1 MSRVVTPLPEMRAAA
16 PELIGALE
24 PVYIAETEA
33 EREAVFSFRYSV
45 YGAELGRKLG
55 HADHGRQR
63 VHDEEDD
70 QPYTTLLYTM
80 LTTGDGAGQLTGTAR
95 IRHWG
100 PGEVPAK
107 DWEAFSMERFEGLRD
122 MLAAEVGRLMIEPG
136 RRGQMGLVSM
146 SCAVYQLCA
155 GELPTEVAF
164 INCAAG
170 LVRHYRLLGFRT
182 YAGKLVPTADGI
194 EVPLVL
200 IPSDRA
206 YLEQAGSFVAPFAD
220 LFCGPGTRPP
230 VDVGRWAHLL
240 DADSAPVRFDSAA
253 VWERVSRLRQAEAG
267 HPSMLETLSEDT
279 VQKLTGKGFLMDIP
293 AGQLLTEKGLTQRE
307 IFVILDG
314 AFEVHDGDRR
324 IALLGPGEVIG
335 EVGFFGTSG
344 RRMASV
350 TAASDGQV
358 LALRRRFVDELMK
371 SDPACAAE
379 ILFGLARV
387 LADRQYDPAS

>member
-1 MSRVVTPLPEMRAAA
+1 MSRMVTPSPEMRAAA

-24 PVYIAETEA
+24 PVYIAETKA

-55 HADHGRQR
+55 NADHGRQR

-70 QPYTTLLYTM
+70 KPYTTLLYTD
-80 LTTGDGAGQLTGTAR
+80 DGAGRLTGTTR
-95 IRHWG
+95 IRRWE
-100 PGEVPAK
+100 PGQVPAK

-122 MLAAEVGRLMIEPG
+122 MPTAEIGRLMIEPG
-136 RRGQMGLVSM
+136 HRGQLGLVAL
-146 SCAVYQLCA
+146 SCAVYQLYAEELVADA
-155 GELPTEVAF
+155 GF

-182 YAGKLVPTADGI
+182 YAGNLVPTADGI

-220 LFCGPGTRPP
+220 LFYGPGKRAP
-230 VDVGRWAHLL
+230 VDVGRWARLL
-240 DADSAPVRFDSAA
+240 DADSAPVRFDAAA
-253 VWERVSRLRQAEAG
+253 VWERVSRLRQAADD

-279 VQKLTGKGFLMDIP
+279 VQKLSGKGFLMNIP

-314 AFEVHDGDRR
+314 AFEVYDGDRR
-324 IALLGPGEVIG
+324 IALLGPGEVLG

-358 LALRRRFVDELMK
+358 LVLRRRFVDELMR

-379 ILFGLARV
+379 VLFGLARV
-387 LADRQYDPAS
+387 LADRQYDPA

>member
-1 MSRVVTPLPEMRAAA
+1 MSRLVTPLPEMRAVA
-16 PELIGALE
+16 PDLVDALE
-24 PVYIAETEA
+24 PVHIAETEA

-55 HADHGRQR
+55 HADHGRKR

-70 QPYTTLLYTM
+70 KPYTTLLYTD
-80 LTTGDGAGQLTGTAR
+80 DGEGRLTGTTR
-95 IRHWG
+95 IRRWEA
-100 PGEVPAK
+100 GEVPAK
-107 DWEAFSMERFEGLRD
+107 DWEAFSMERFADLRD
-122 MLAAEVGRLMIEPG
+122 MPTAEIGRLMIERG
-136 RRGQMGLVSM
+136 HRGQLGLVSM

-155 GELPTEVAF
+155 GELAADAAF
-164 INCAAG
+164 INCTAG

-182 YAGKLVPTADGI
+182 YAGKMVPTADGI

-206 YLEQAGSFVAPFAD
+206 YLEQAGAFVAPFVD
-220 LFCGPGTRPP
+220 LFYGPGQRAL
-230 VDVGRWAHLL
+230 VDVGRWARLL
-240 DADSAPVRFDSAA
+240 DADSAPVRFDAAA
-253 VWERVSRLRQAEAG
+253 VWERVSRLRQAETE

-279 VQKLTGKGFLMDIP
+279 VRKLSDKGFLMNVP

-371 SDPACAAE
+371 SDPVCAAE
-379 ILFGLARV
+379 VLFGLARV
-387 LADRQYDPAS
+387 LADRQYVPA

>member
-1 MSRVVTPLPEMRAAA
+1 MSRPITPRPEMRAAA
-16 PELIGALE
+16 PDLIGALE
-24 PVYIAETEA
+24 PVYMAETEA
-33 EREAVFSFRYSV
+33 EREAVFAFRYSV

-55 HADHGRQR
+55 NADHGRHR
-63 VHDEEDD
+63 VHDAEDD
-70 QPYTTLLYTM
+70 QPYTTLLYTD
-80 LTTGDGAGQLTGTAR
+80 DGAGQVTGTMR
-95 IRHWG
+95 IRRWG
-100 PGEVPAK
+100 PGQVPAK
-107 DWEAFSMERFEGLRD
+107 DWEAFSMERFAGLAG
-122 MLAAEVGRLMIEPG
+122 MATAEIGRLMIEPG
-136 RRGQMGLVSM
+136 RRGQLGLVSM

-155 GELPTEVAF
+155 GELDVDVAF

-182 YAGKLVPTADGI
+182 YAGRMVPTADGI

-200 IPSDRA
+200 IASDRTF
-206 YLEQAGSFVAPFAD
+206 LEQAGSFVAPFAD
-220 LFCGPGTRPP
+220 LFYGPGKRAP
-230 VDVGRWAHLL
+230 VDIAPWARLL

-253 VWERVSRLRQAEAG
+253 VWERVSRLRETADDQ
-267 HPSMLETLSEDT
+267 PSMLESLSEDT
-279 VQKLTGKGFLMDIP
+279 VRKLSGQGFLMDIP

-324 IALLGPGEVIG
+324 IAVLGRGDVIG

-344 RRMASV
+344 RRTASV

-358 LALRRRFVDELMK
+358 LVLRRRFVDELMK
-371 SDPACAAE
+371 NDPACAAE

-387 LADRQYDPAS
+387 LADRQYAPVS

>member
-1 MSRVVTPLPEMRAAA
+1 
-16 PELIGALE
+16 
-24 PVYIAETEA
+24 
-33 EREAVFSFRYSV
+33 
-45 YGAELGRKLG
+45 
-55 HADHGRQR
+55 
-63 VHDEEDD
+63 
-70 QPYTTLLYTM
+70 
-80 LTTGDGAGQLTGTAR
+80 
-95 IRHWG
+95 
-100 PGEVPAK
+100 
-107 DWEAFSMERFEGLRD
+107 
-122 MLAAEVGRLMIEPG
+122 MIEPG
-136 RRGQMGLVSM
+136 HRGQMGLVSM
-146 SCAVYQLCA
+146 ACAVYQLYA
-155 GELPTEVAF
+155 GELAADAGF

-182 YAGKLVPTADGI
+182 YAGRLVPTADGI

-220 LFCGPGTRPP
+220 LLYGPGRRPP
-230 VDVGRWAHLL
+230 VDVGRWARLL
-240 DADSAPVRFDSAA
+240 DADSAPVRFDAAA
-253 VWERVSRLRQAEAG
+253 VWDRVSRLRQATDD

-279 VQKLTGKGFLMDIP
+279 VQKLSGQGFLMNIP
-293 AGQLLTEKGLTQRE
+293 AGQLLTEKGLNQRE

-324 IALLGPGEVIG
+324 LALLGPGEVIG

-358 LALRRRFVDELMK
+358 LVLRRRFVDELMR

-379 ILFGLARV
+379 VLFGLARV
-387 LADRQYDPAS
+387 LADRQYAS

>member
-1 MSRVVTPLPEMRAAA
+1 
-16 PELIGALE
+16 
-24 PVYIAETEA
+24 
-33 EREAVFSFRYSV
+33 V

-55 HADHGRQR
+55 NADHGRHR
-63 VHDEEDD
+63 VHDPEDD
-70 QPYTTLLYTM
+70 QPYTTLLYTD
-80 LTTGDGAGQLTGTAR
+80 DGAGQLTGTIR
-95 IRHWG
+95 IRRWE
-100 PGEVPAK
+100 PGRVPAK
-107 DWEAFSMERFEGLRD
+107 DWEAFSMERFAGLRE
-122 MLAAEVGRLMIEPG
+122 MATAEIGRLMIEPG
-136 RRGQMGLVSM
+136 HRGQLGLVSM
-146 SCAVYQLCA
+146 ACAVYQLYA
-155 GELPTEVAF
+155 GELAADVAF

-182 YAGKLVPTADGI
+182 YAGRLVPTADGI

-206 YLEQAGSFVAPFAD
+206 FLEQSGSFVAPFAD
-220 LFCGPGTRPP
+220 LFYGPGKR
-230 VDVGRWAHLL
+230 VDVGPWARLL

-253 VWERVSRLRQAEAG
+253 VWERVDRLRQAAYD
-267 HPSMLETLSEDT
+267 HPSMLESLSEDT
-279 VQKLTGKGFLMDIP
+279 VRKLSGQGFLMDMP

-324 IALLGPGEVIG
+324 IAVLGRGDVIG

-358 LALRRRFVDELMK
+358 LVLRRRFVDELMN

-379 ILFGLARV
+379 VLFGLARV
-387 LADRQYDPAS
+387 LADRQYVPVS

>member
-1 MSRVVTPLPEMRAAA
+1 MSRIIELSPEMRKAA
-16 PELIGALE
+16 PELIGALDA
-24 PVYIAETEA
+24 VHIAETEA

-55 HADHGRQR
+55 NADHGRER

-70 QPYTTLLYTM
+70 QPYTTLLYTD
-80 LTTGDGAGQLTGTAR
+80 DGAGQLTSTAR

-107 DWEAFSMERFEGLRD
+107 DWETFSMERFDGLRE
-122 MLAAEVGRLMIEPG
+122 MPTAEIGRLMIERG
-136 RRGQMGLVSM
+136 HRGQLGLVSI
-146 SCAVYQLCA
+146 SCAVCQLCA
-155 GELPTEVAF
+155 RELLTDAAF

-182 YAGKLVPTADGI
+182 YAGRLVPTADGI
-194 EVPLVL
+194 EVPLVF

-206 YLEQAGSFVAPFAD
+206 YLEQVGSVVAPFAD
-220 LFCGPGTRPP
+220 VFYGPGKIPA
-230 VDVGRWAHLL
+230 VDVGRWARLL
-240 DADSAPVRFDSAA
+240 DADSAPVSFDAA
-253 VWERVSRLRQAEAG
+253 AIWERVSRLRQSETD
-267 HPSMLETLSEDT
+267 HPSMLDALSEDT
-279 VQKLTGKGFLMDIP
+279 VRKLTEKGFLMELA
-293 AGQLLTEKGLTQRE
+293 AGQLLTEKGLSQRE

-324 IALLGPGEVIG
+324 LCMVGQGDVIG
-335 EVGFFGTSG
+335 EIGFFRSSG
-344 RRMASV
+344 RRAASV

-358 LALRRRFVDELMK
+358 LVLRRRFVDELMK

-379 ILFGLARV
+379 ILFELARV
-387 LADRQYDPAS
+387 LADRQFVPAS

>member
-1 MSRVVTPLPEMRAAA
+1 MSRVVSPLPEMRAAA

-24 PVYIAETEA
+24 PVYIAETQA

-55 HADHGRQR
+55 NADHGRQR
-63 VHDEEDD
+63 VHDQEDD
-70 QPYTTLLYTM
+70 QPYTTLLYTR
-80 LTTGDGAGQLTGTAR
+80 DSDGQLTGTTR
-95 IRHWG
+95 IRRWQ
-100 PGEVPAK
+100 PGQVPAQ
-107 DWEAFSMERFEGLRD
+107 DWAAFSMERFEGLRD
-122 MLAAEVGRLMIEPG
+122 MPTAEIGRLMIEPG
-136 RRGQMGLVSM
+136 HRGQMGLVSM
-146 SCAVYQLCA
+146 ACAVYQLYA
-155 GELPTEVAF
+155 GELAADAGF

-182 YAGKLVPTADGI
+182 YAGQLVPTADGI

-220 LFCGPGTRPP
+220 LFYGPGRRPP
-230 VDVGRWAHLL
+230 VDVGRWARLL
-240 DADSAPVRFDSAA
+240 DADSAPVRFDAAA
-253 VWERVSRLRQAEAG
+253 VWERVSRLRRADG
-267 HPSMLETLSEDT
+267 NPSILESLSEAT
-279 VQKLTGKGFLMDIP
+279 VHKLSGQGFLMNVS
-293 AGQLLTEKGLTQRE
+293 AGQLLTEKGLNQRE

-358 LALRRRFVDELMK
+358 LVLRRRFVDELMR

-379 ILFGLARV
+379 VLFGLARV
-387 LADRQYDPAS
+387 LADRQYAS

>member
-1 MSRVVTPLPEMRAAA
+1 MSSLVTPLPQMRAVA
-16 PELIGALE
+16 PDLVGALE

-55 HADHGRQR
+55 GADHGRER
-63 VHDEEDD
+63 VHDPEDD
-70 QPYTTLLYTM
+70 QPYTTLLYTD
-80 LTTGDGAGQLTGTAR
+80 DGTGQLTGTTR
-95 IRHWG
+95 IRRWE

-107 DWEAFSMERFEGLRD
+107 DWEAFSMERFDGLRD
-122 MLAAEVGRLMIEPG
+122 MPTAEIGRLMIERG
-136 RRGQMGLVSM
+136 HRGQMGLVSM
-146 SCAVYQLCA
+146 SCAVYQLYA
-155 GELPTEVAF
+155 GELPADVAF

-182 YAGKLVPTADGI
+182 YAGHMVPTADGI

-206 YLEQAGSFVAPFAD
+206 YLEQAGAFVAPFAD
-220 LFCGPGTRPP
+220 LFYGPGKRAP
-230 VDVGRWAHLL
+230 VDVARWARVL
-240 DADSAPVRFDSAA
+240 DADSAPVSFDPSA
-253 VWERVSRLRQAEAG
+253 VWERIDDLRQADSER
-267 HPSMLETLSEDT
+267 PSMIEALSEDT
-279 VQKLTGKGFLMDIP
+279 VRKLSDKGFLMNVS

-324 IALLGPGEVIG
+324 IALLGPGQVVG

-358 LALRRRFVDELMK
+358 LALRRRFVDEIMK

-387 LADRQYDPAS
+387 LADRQYSWLS

>member
-1 MSRVVTPLPEMRAAA
+1 MSRLITPLPEMRDAA
-16 PELIGALE
+16 PDLIGALE
-24 PVYIAETEA
+24 PVYMAETEA
-33 EREAVFSFRYSV
+33 EREAVFAFRYSV

-55 HADHGRQR
+55 NADHGRHL
-63 VHDEEDD
+63 VHDPEDD
-70 QPYTTLLYTM
+70 QPYTTLLYTD
-80 LTTGDGAGQLTGTAR
+80 DGGGQLTGTIR
-95 IRHWG
+95 IRRWE
-100 PGEVPAK
+100 PGQVPAK
-107 DWEAFSMERFEGLRD
+107 DWEAFSMERFAGLTE
-122 MLAAEVGRLMIEPG
+122 MATAEVGRLMIEPG
-136 RRGQMGLVSM
+136 RRGQLGLVSM

-155 GELPTEVAF
+155 SELAVNVAF

-182 YAGKLVPTADGI
+182 YAGKLVPTPDGI

-200 IPSDRA
+200 IPSDRT

-220 LFCGPGTRPP
+220 LLYGPGKHAP
-230 VDVGRWAHLL
+230 VDVGPWARLL
-240 DADSAPVRFDSAA
+240 DADSSPVRFDSAA
-253 VWERVSRLRQAEAG
+253 IWERVSRLRQAADD
-267 HPSMLETLSEDT
+267 HPSMLESLSEDT
-279 VQKLTGKGFLMDIP
+279 VRKLSDKGFLMSIP

-324 IALLGPGEVIG
+324 IAVLGQGDVIG

-358 LALRRRFVDELMK
+358 LVLRRRFVDELMK
-371 SDPACAAE
+371 NDPACAAE
-379 ILFGLARV
+379 VLFGLARV
-387 LADRQYDPAS
+387 LADRQYVSVSGT

>member
-1 MSRVVTPLPEMRAAA
+1 MSRVVTPLPEMRAVA
-16 PELIGALE
+16 PDLIGALE

-55 HADHGRQR
+55 HADHGRER

-70 QPYTTLLYTM
+70 QPYTTLLYTD
-80 LTTGDGAGQLTGTAR
+80 DGAGRLTGTVR
-95 IRHWG
+95 IRRWE
-100 PGEVPAK
+100 PGQVPAK
-107 DWEAFSMERFEGLRD
+107 DWETFSMERFAGLRD
-122 MLAAEVGRLMIEPG
+122 MPTAEIGRLMIEPG
-136 RRGQMGLVSM
+136 HRGQLGLVSM
-146 SCAVYQLCA
+146 ACSVYQLYAAELAADA
-155 GELPTEVAF
+155 GF
-164 INCAAG
+164 INCATG

-182 YAGKLVPTADGI
+182 YAGRMVPTADGI

-206 YLEQAGSFVAPFAD
+206 FLEQAGSFVAPFAD
-220 LFCGPGTRPP
+220 LFYGPGRRAP
-230 VDVGRWAHLL
+230 VDISPWAQVL
-240 DADSAPVRFDSAA
+240 DADSAPVRFDQAA
-253 VWERVSRLRQAEAG
+253 VWERVERLRQAADD
-267 HPSMLETLSEDT
+267 HPSMLEALSEDT
-279 VQKLTGKGFLMDIP
+279 VRKLSDHGFLMDVP
-293 AGQLLTEKGLTQRE
+293 AGHLLTEKGLTQRE

-324 IALLGPGEVIG
+324 IAVLGQGDVIG

-358 LALRRRFVDELMK
+358 LVLRRRFVDELMRN
-371 SDPACAAE
+371 DPACAAE
-379 ILFGLARV
+379 VLFGLARV
-387 LADRQYDPAS
+387 LADRQYTPA

>member
-1 MSRVVTPLPEMRAAA
+1 MSRVLVPPPEMRAAA
-16 PELIGALE
+16 PDLIDAVE

-55 HADHGRQR
+55 NADHGRQR

-70 QPYTTLLYTM
+70 QPYTILLYTD
-80 LTTGDGAGQLTGTAR
+80 DGAGQLTSTAR
-95 IRHWG
+95 LRRWE
-100 PGEVPAK
+100 PGQVPAK
-107 DWEAFSMERFEGLRD
+107 DWEAFSMERFDGLRE
-122 MLAAEVGRLMIEPG
+122 MSVSEIWRLMIEPG
-136 RRGQMGLVSM
+136 SRGQLGLVSIV
-146 SCAVYQLCA
+146 CAVYQLYA
-155 GELPTEVAF
+155 GEMPADVGF

-194 EVPLVL
+194 EVPLVVV
-200 IPSDRA
+200 PSDRA

-220 LFCGPGTRPP
+220 VFYGPGKHEP
-230 VDVGRWAHLL
+230 VDIGRWARLL
-240 DADSAPVRFDSAA
+240 DADSAPVRFDPAA
-253 VWERVSRLRQAEAG
+253 VWDRVSRLREAADD
-267 HPSMLETLSEDT
+267 HRSMLEALSEDT
-279 VQKLTGKGFLMDIP
+279 VRKLSDKGFLMDVA

-324 IALLGPGEVIG
+324 LALLGPGEVIG
-335 EVGFFGTSG
+335 EIGFFGTSG
-344 RRMASV
+344 RRIASV

-358 LALRRRFVDELMK
+358 LALRRRFIDELMK

-379 ILFGLARV
+379 ILFELARV
-387 LADRQYDPAS
+387 LADRQFVPAS

>member
-1 MSRVVTPLPEMRAAA
+1 MSRVVAPSPEMRAAA
-16 PELIGALE
+16 PELISALE
-24 PVYIAETEA
+24 PVYVAETEA

-45 YGAELGRKLG
+45 YGKELGRKLG
-55 HADHGRQR
+55 NADHGRGR

-70 QPYTTLLYTM
+70 KPYTTLLYTD
-80 LTTGDGAGQLTGTAR
+80 DGAGQLTGTVR
-95 IRHWG
+95 IRRWE
-100 PGEVPAK
+100 PGKVPAK
-107 DWEAFSMERFEGLRD
+107 DWETFSMERFDGLRE
-122 MLAAEVGRLMIEPG
+122 MPTAEIGRLMIEPG
-136 RRGQMGLVSM
+136 HRGQLGLVSM
-146 SCAVYQLCA
+146 SCAVCQLYA
-155 GELPTEVAF
+155 QELAADVGF

-194 EVPLVL
+194 EVPLVVV
-200 IPSDRA
+200 PSDRA

-220 LFCGPGTRPP
+220 VFYGPGKHEP
-230 VDVGRWAHLL
+230 VDIGRWARLL
-240 DADSAPVRFDSAA
+240 DADSAPVRFDPAA
-253 VWERVSRLRQAEAG
+253 VWDRVSRLREAADD
-267 HPSMLETLSEDT
+267 HPSMLEALSDDT
-279 VQKLTGKGFLMDIP
+279 VRKLSDKGFLMDVA

-324 IALLGPGEVIG
+324 LALLGPGEVIG
-335 EVGFFGTSG
+335 EIGFFGTSG
-344 RRMASV
+344 RRIASV

-387 LADRQYDPAS
+387 LADRQFVPAS

>member
-1 MSRVVTPLPEMRAAA
+1 MSRVVSPLPEMRAAA

-24 PVYIAETEA
+24 PVYIAETQA

-45 YGAELGRKLG
+45 YGVELGRKLG
-55 HADHGRQR
+55 NADHGRQR

-70 QPYTTLLYTM
+70 QPYTTLLYTL
-80 LTTGDGAGQLTGTAR
+80 LTTGDSDGQLTGTTR
-95 IRHWG
+95 IRRWQ
-100 PGEVPAK
+100 PGQVPAQ
-107 DWEAFSMERFEGLRD
+107 DWAAFSMERFEGLRD
-122 MLAAEVGRLMIEPG
+122 MPTAEIGRLMIEPG
-136 RRGQMGLVSM
+136 HRGQMGLVSM
-146 SCAVYQLCA
+146 ACAVYQLYA
-155 GELPTEVAF
+155 GELAADAGF

-182 YAGKLVPTADGI
+182 YAGQLVPTADGI

-220 LFCGPGTRPP
+220 LFYGPGRRPP
-230 VDVGRWAHLL
+230 VDVGRWARLL
-240 DADSAPVRFDSAA
+240 DADSAPVRFDAAA
-253 VWERVSRLRQAEAG
+253 VWERVSRLRRADG
-267 HPSMLETLSEDT
+267 NPSILESLSEAT
-279 VQKLTGKGFLMDIP
+279 VHKLSGQGFLMNVS
-293 AGQLLTEKGLTQRE
+293 AGQLLTEKGLNQRE

-314 AFEVHDGDRR
+314 AFEVHDDDRR

-358 LALRRRFVDELMK
+358 LVLRRRFVDELMR
-371 SDPACAAE
+371 SDPGCAAE
-379 ILFGLARV
+379 VLFGLARV
-387 LADRQYDPAS
+387 LADRQYAS

>member
-1 MSRVVTPLPEMRAAA
+1 VSRLLAPSPEMRAAA
-16 PELIGALE
+16 PDLVGAFE

-55 HADHGRQR
+55 GADQERQR
-63 VHDEEDD
+63 VHDPEDD
-70 QPYTTLLYTM
+70 KPYTTLLYTD
-80 LTTGDGAGQLTGTAR
+80 DGEGGLTGTTR
-95 IRHWG
+95 IRRWE

-107 DWEAFSMERFEGLRD
+107 DWETFSMERFEGLRD
-122 MLAAEVGRLMIEPG
+122 MPTAEIGRLMIERG
-136 RRGQMGLVSM
+136 HRGQMGLVSM
-146 SCAVYQLCA
+146 SCAVYQLCG
-155 GELPTEVAF
+155 GELAADAAF

-182 YAGKLVPTADGI
+182 YAGKMVPTADGI

-206 YLEQAGSFVAPFAD
+206 FLEQAGAFVAPFAD
-220 LFCGPGTRPP
+220 LFYEPGKRAL
-230 VDVGRWAHLL
+230 VDLERWASLL
-240 DADSAPVRFDSAA
+240 DADSAPVRFDQAA
-253 VWERVSRLRQAEAG
+253 IWERVDRLRQAETE
-267 HPSMLETLSEDT
+267 HSSMLEALSEDT
-279 VQKLTGKGFLMDIP
+279 VRKLSDQGFLMDVP
-293 AGQLLTEKGLTQRE
+293 AGHLLTEKGLTQRE

-379 ILFGLARV
+379 VLFGLARV
-387 LADRQYDPAS
+387 LADRQYAPA

>member
-1 MSRVVTPLPEMRAAA
+1 MSRRVTPLPEMRAAA
-16 PELIGALE
+16 PDLIDALE

-55 HADHGRQR
+55 NADHGRQR

-70 QPYTTLLYTM
+70 KPYTTLLYTD
-80 LTTGDGAGQLTGTAR
+80 DGEGRLTGTIR
-95 IRHWG
+95 IRRWE
-100 PGEVPAK
+100 PGQVPAK
-107 DWEAFSMERFEGLRD
+107 DWQAFSMERFEGLRD
-122 MLAAEVGRLMIEPG
+122 MPTAEIGRLMIESG
-136 RRGQMGLVSM
+136 HRGQLGLVSM
-146 SCAVYQLCA
+146 SCAVYQLYA
-155 GELPTEVAF
+155 GELVADVAF

-182 YAGKLVPTADGI
+182 YAGQLVPTADGI

-220 LFCGPGTRPP
+220 LFYGPGKRAPA
-230 VDVGRWAHLL
+230 DVGRWARLL
-240 DADSAPVRFDSAA
+240 DADFAPVRFDSAA
-253 VWERVSRLRQAEAG
+253 VWDRVERLRQVAG
-267 HPSMLETLSEDT
+267 DRPSMLESLGEDT
-279 VQKLTGKGFLMDIP
+279 VRKLSDKGFLMDVA

-335 EVGFFGTSG
+335 EIGFFGTSG

-379 ILFGLARV
+379 VLFGLARV
-387 LADRQYDPAS
+387 LADRQYVPAS

>member
-1 MSRVVTPLPEMRAAA
+1 MSRRVTPLPEMRTAA
-16 PELIGALE
+16 PELVDALE
-24 PVYIAETEA
+24 PVYIAETET

-55 HADHGRQR
+55 NADRGRQR

-70 QPYTTLLYTM
+70 KPYTTLLYTD
-80 LTTGDGAGQLTGTAR
+80 DGAGQLTGTTR
-95 IRHWG
+95 IRRWE
-100 PGEVPAK
+100 PGQVPAK

-122 MLAAEVGRLMIEPG
+122 MPISEVGRLMIERG
-136 RRGQMGLVSM
+136 HRGQLGLVSM
-146 SCAVYQLCA
+146 SCALYQLCA
-155 GELPTEVAF
+155 GELATDAAF

-182 YAGKLVPTADGI
+182 YAGKMVPTADGI

-206 YLEQAGSFVAPFAD
+206 FLEQAGSFVAPFTD
-220 LFCGPGTRPP
+220 PLYGPGKRAP
-230 VDVGRWAHLL
+230 VDIERWAKLF

-253 VWERVSRLRQAEAG
+253 VWDRVSRLRQAESDR
-267 HPSMLETLSEDT
+267 PSMLESLSEDT
-279 VQKLTGKGFLMDIP
+279 VRKLSDKGFLMNVP

-324 IALLGPGEVIG
+324 IAVLGPGEVIG

>member
-1 MSRVVTPLPEMRAAA
+1 LSRVVTPLPEMRAVA
-16 PELIGALE
+16 PDLIGALE

-55 HADHGRQR
+55 HADHGRER

-70 QPYTTLLYTM
+70 QPYTTLLYTD
-80 LTTGDGAGQLTGTAR
+80 DGAGRLTGTVR
-95 IRHWG
+95 IRRWE
-100 PGEVPAK
+100 PGQVPAK
-107 DWEAFSMERFEGLRD
+107 DWETFSMERFAGLRD
-122 MLAAEVGRLMIEPG
+122 MSTAEIGRLMIEPG
-136 RRGQMGLVSM
+136 HRGQLGLVSM
-146 SCAVYQLCA
+146 ACSVYQLYA
-155 GELPTEVAF
+155 GELAADVGF
-164 INCAAG
+164 INCATG

-182 YAGKLVPTADGI
+182 YAGRMVPTVDGI

-206 YLEQAGSFVAPFAD
+206 FLEQAGSFVAPFAD
-220 LFCGPGTRPP
+220 LFYGPGQRTP
-230 VDVGRWAHLL
+230 VDISPWAQVL
-240 DADSAPVRFDSAA
+240 DADSAPVRFDQAA
-253 VWERVSRLRQAEAG
+253 VWERVERLRQAADD
-267 HPSMLETLSEDT
+267 HPSMLEALSEDT
-279 VQKLTGKGFLMDIP
+279 VRKLSDHGFLMDVP
-293 AGQLLTEKGLTQRE
+293 VGHLLTEKGLAQRE

-324 IALLGPGEVIG
+324 IAVLGQGDVIG

-358 LALRRRFVDELMK
+358 LVLRRRFVDELMK
-371 SDPACAAE
+371 NDPACAAE
-379 ILFGLARV
+379 VLFGLARV
-387 LADRQYDPAS
+387 LADRQYAPA

>member
-55 HADHGRQR
+55 NADHGRQR

-70 QPYTTLLYTM
+70 RPYTTLLYTE
-80 LTTGDGAGQLTGTAR
+80 DGAGQLTGTTR
-95 IRHWG
+95 IRRWE
-100 PGEVPAK
+100 PGQVPAK

-122 MLAAEVGRLMIEPG
+122 MPTAEIGRLMIEPG
-136 RRGQMGLVSM
+136 HRGQMGLVSM
-146 SCAVYQLCA
+146 ACAVYQLYA
-155 GELPTEVAF
+155 GELAADAGF

-182 YAGKLVPTADGI
+182 YAGQLVPTADGI

-220 LFCGPGTRPP
+220 LFYGPGRRPP
-230 VDVGRWAHLL
+230 VDVERWARLL
-240 DADSAPVRFDSAA
+240 DADSAPVRFDAAA
-253 VWERVSRLRQAEAG
+253 VWDRVSRLRQTDG
-267 HPSMLETLSEDT
+267 NPSILESLSEDT
-279 VQKLTGKGFLMDIP
+279 VQKLSGQGFLMNVS
-293 AGQLLTEKGLTQRE
+293 AGQLLTEKGLNQRE

-314 AFEVHDGDRR
+314 AFEVHDRDRR
-324 IALLGPGEVIG
+324 IAVLGPGEVIG

-358 LALRRRFVDELMK
+358 LVLRRRFVDELMR

-379 ILFGLARV
+379 VLFGLARV
-387 LADRQYDPAS
+387 LADRQYAS